1 MPEHPYAKTRNPVY
15 TPPQTRNV
23 GAPAPK
29 PSASKP
35 NESAYRTQ
43 PPVYDAQAA
52 QDVYERS
59 MGSNVTLT
67 HQELLS
73 IAPEVR
79 AKLRLAVSSRR
90 VATEVQPV
98 LENTSEA
105 YALEDIQAEYLPV
118 YEVLPDGGIRVPDVY
133 KQYFK
138 EHSDEAEVPMMV
150 VSKESSAIRELEAVL
165 DNKGS
170 VNCIIDPGSSIIS
183 MSEGVCHAFSIPYD
197 NKFKIPMQSA
207 NGEIDHTLGLARNVP
222 FKIDSITFYLQVHVI
237 RSPAYDVLWG
247 RPFDVLGETLVQNF
261 RDESQLITVHDPN
274 SSASISIPT
283 KPRSRPRFPN
293 PVSDRSFRPS
303 S

>member
-1 MPEHPYAKTRNPVY
+1 
-15 TPPQTRNV
+15 
-23 GAPAPK
+23 
-29 PSASKP
+29 
-35 NESAYRTQ
+35 
-43 PPVYDAQAA
+43 
-52 QDVYERS
+52 

-90 VATEVQPV
+90 VATEAQPV

-105 YALEDIQAEYLPV
+105 FDNFLHTMVSQ

-133 KQYFK
+133 EQYFK
-138 EHSDEAEVPMMV
+138 EHSDEDEVPMMV

-165 DNKGS
+165 DNKGA

-247 RPFDVLGETLVQNF
+247 RPFDILGETLVQNF

-293 PVSDRSFRPS
+293 PTSGRSFRPS